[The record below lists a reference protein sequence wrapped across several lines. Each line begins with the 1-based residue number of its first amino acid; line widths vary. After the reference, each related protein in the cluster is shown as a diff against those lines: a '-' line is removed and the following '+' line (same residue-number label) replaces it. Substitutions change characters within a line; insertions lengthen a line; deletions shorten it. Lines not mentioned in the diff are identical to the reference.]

1 MAVLTSQ
8 IAREIIETAKLP
20 KRPARAR
27 LEAKPPVK
35 LKSTDA
41 QALVVGSSLVVAAEK
56 VPARVRSDI
65 VNCTLFAQLAASGR
79 ISDPSMVNEWYAA
92 YFETLTALG
101 WAQHDSRFEKFESRG
116 TTLETHKSV
125 INVLSTLLGPSAA
138 AVVLVTDT
146 LKALQSMNEN
156 SSWITLFDHQSVAV
170 SSARFQVAA
179 AQMGAGGLIEVALV
193 AFELH
198 SKVSLTQVLFFK
210 FKANSTKLRYARG
223 NATIYE
229 AVLRRNRKLVAERLE
244 AYQTAYVGE
253 VRFPPTPAAG

>member
-8 IAREIIETAKLP
+8 IARQIIETAKLP

-27 LEAKPPVK
+27 REAKPPAK

-41 QALVVGSSLVVAAEK
+41 QALVVGSSLVVAAEN
-56 VPARVRSDI
+56 VPARVRS
-65 VNCTLFAQLAASGR
+65 S
-79 ISDPSMVNEWYAA
+79 
-92 YFETLTALG
+92 
-101 WAQHDSRFEKFESRG
+101 G
-116 TTLETHKSV
+116 TTLEAHKSV

>member
-8 IAREIIETAKLP
+8 IAREIIETAQLP

-41 QALVVGSSLVVAAEK
+41 QALVVGSSLVVAAEN
-56 VPARVRSDI
+56 VPARVRS
-65 VNCTLFAQLAASGR
+65 S
-79 ISDPSMVNEWYAA
+79 
-92 YFETLTALG
+92 
-101 WAQHDSRFEKFESRG
+101 G
-116 TTLETHKSV
+116 TTLEAHKSV

-138 AVVLVTDT
+138 AVV
-146 LKALQSMNEN
+146 
-156 SSWITLFDHQSVAV
+156 
-170 SSARFQVAA
+170 
-179 AQMGAGGLIEVALV
+179 
-193 AFELH
+193 
-198 SKVSLTQVLFFK
+198 TQVLFFK

-229 AVLRRNRKLVAERLE
+229 AGLRRNRKLVAERLE
-244 AYQTAYVGE
+244 VYQTAHVGE